1 MIPTLIAALHMKGLR
16 EEQRTK
22 SRALLQESAVRVKK
36 LLDDGM
42 EDTEAFVLLGDALRE
57 LQEPRAAW
65 AYESAIRTARGK
77 PATRQN
83 ALGQA
88 FAGRAWMGLGA
99 LQARAGR
106 DAAAMEMF
114 SQGMLITP
122 DDPELLN
129 AAAWLAA
136 TSADSAVRNPQK
148 AVEWARKAAEATKE
162 KNAAYMSTLAEAYFA
177 SNQIQAAQ
185 RAISVA
191 IALEPD
197 EPAYRAQAEKFENAA
212 K

>member
-1 MIPTLIAALHMKGLR
+1 
-16 EEQRTK
+16 
-22 SRALLQESAVRVKK
+22 
-36 LLDDGM
+36 
-42 EDTEAFVLLGDALRE
+42 
-57 LQEPRAAW
+57 
-65 AYESAIRTARGK
+65 
-77 PATRQN
+77 
-83 ALGQA
+83 
-88 FAGRAWMGLGA
+88 
-99 LQARAGR
+99 
-106 DAAAMEMF
+106 MEMF

-148 AVEWARKAAEATKE
+148 AVDWARKAADATKE

-197 EPAYRAQAEKFENAA
+197 ESAYRAQAEKFEKAA